1 MAYKNFTL
9 KVTAMVILMAITSIG
24 FLWTFQKPAFLVT
37 NISVGML
44 WIIEIFYLIY
54 VVRQTN
60 RDLTLFMESIKF
72 DDDTLLFR
80 KGDDKSFD
88 KLYDQF
94 NRIIEELSKVKAA
107 KEIEHQ
113 HFLNTVTHVPV
124 GLISFDDEGNIEIF
138 NTAAEKLLSTSG
150 LRNIKDLNQLHA
162 GLGDHVFKIEPGKHE
177 VAKLKIGQ
185 ELQALLI
192 RGAEFKLA
200 DTHIKLV
207 SIQDIRP
214 ELEEE
219 EIIAWQKLIRVLT
232 HEIINSVSPISLLSS
247 SLLKELQAQGL
258 NPPIGKAT
266 QVRSWIESLDAIQ
279 KRSEG
284 LKQFVENYKSIAKV
298 PEPSLS
304 LVSIK
309 ELIEQVHI
317 LLKRDLEKESIG
329 FSFKIIPGSLKVTA
343 DEKLIEQVLIN
354 LVKNSM
360 QSFLAQENKSIKI
373 AAFDVNG
380 SPCIQVQDNGP
391 GIPESEI
398 DNVFLPFYTTR
409 PEGSGIG
416 LNLSKQIMR
425 AHKGKLTLESREGET
440 VFSLIF

>member
-1 MAYKNFTL
+1 
-9 KVTAMVILMAITSIG
+9 
-24 FLWTFQKPAFLVT
+24 
-37 NISVGML
+37 
-44 WIIEIFYLIY
+44 
-54 VVRQTN
+54 
-60 RDLTLFMESIKF
+60 MESIKF

-88 KLYDQF
+88 ELYDQF

-113 HFLNTVTHVPV
+113 HFLSTVTHVPV
-124 GLISFDDEGNIEIF
+124 GLISFDDDGNIEIF
-138 NTAAEKLLSTSG
+138 NPAAEKLLNLSG
-150 LRNIKDLNQLHA
+150 LRGIKELNQLHPE
-162 GLGDHVFKIEPGKHE
+162 LGDHIMQIETGKHE
-177 VAKLKIGQ
+177 VFKVKIGH
-185 ELQALLI
+185 ELHALLI
-192 RGAEFKLA
+192 RASKFKLEN
-200 DTHIKLV
+200 TNIKLV

-219 EIIAWQKLIRVLT
+219 EIIAWQKLIRVIT

-247 SLLKELQAQGL
+247 SLIKELAIQDKQSQFSNDAQVSAWL
-258 NPPIGKAT
+258 A
-266 QVRSWIESLDAIQ
+266 SLEAIQ

-317 LLKRDLEKESIG
+317 LLKRDLEKESIE
-329 FSFKIIPGSLKVTA
+329 FSFKIIPANLQVTA
-343 DEKLIEQVLIN
+343 DEKLLEQVLIN
-354 LVKNSM
+354 LVKNAM
-360 QSFLAQENKSIKI
+360 QALVVQDNKSISI
-373 AAFDVNG
+373 VAFEVNG
-380 SPCIQVQDNGP
+380 SPCIQVKDNGP
-391 GIPESEI
+391 GIAEAEM
-398 DNVFLPFYTTR
+398 DNVFLPFYTTKS
-409 PEGSGIG
+409 EGSGIG

>member
-9 KVTAMVILMAITSIG
+9 KVTAIVILMAITSIG

-124 GLISFDDEGNIEIF
+124 GLISFDDDGNIEIF
-138 NTAAEKLLSTSG
+138 NPAAEKLLNLSG
-150 LRNIKDLNQLHA
+150 LRGIKELNQLHPE
-162 GLGDHVFKIEPGKHE
+162 LGDHISQIETGKHE
-177 VAKLKIGQ
+177 VFKVKIGH
-185 ELQALLI
+185 ELHALLI
-192 RGAEFKLA
+192 RASKFKLEN
-200 DTHIKLV
+200 TNIKLV

-219 EIIAWQKLIRVLT
+219 EIIAWQKLIRVIT

-247 SLLKELQAQGL
+247 SL
-258 NPPIGKAT
+258 
-266 QVRSWIESLDAIQ
+266 
-279 KRSEG
+279 
-284 LKQFVENYKSIAKV
+284 
-298 PEPSLS
+298 
-304 LVSIK
+304 IK
-309 ELIEQVHI
+309 ELAIQD
-317 LLKRDLEKESIG
+317 KQS
-329 FSFKIIPGSLKVTA
+329 
-343 DEKLIEQVLIN
+343 Q
-354 LVKNSM
+354 LVM
-360 QSFLAQENKSIKI
+360 
-373 AAFDVNG
+373 
-380 SPCIQVQDNGP
+380 
-391 GIPESEI
+391 
-398 DNVFLPFYTTR
+398 LPR
-409 PEGSGIG
+409 
-416 LNLSKQIMR
+416 
-425 AHKGKLTLESREGET
+425 
-440 VFSLIF
+440 